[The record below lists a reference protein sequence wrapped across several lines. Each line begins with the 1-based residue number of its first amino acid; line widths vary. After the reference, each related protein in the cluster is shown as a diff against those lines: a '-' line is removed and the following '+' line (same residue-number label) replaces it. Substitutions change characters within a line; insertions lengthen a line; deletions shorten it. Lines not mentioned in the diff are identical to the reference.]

1 MNNLQKFAK
10 KKEDKKEL
18 VSRLKGAFKAAAE
31 EGDKV
36 LKKADDDKKPEKGS
50 EKGSEKDKEAN
61 AGALATL
68 ALLGG
73 AGYMGHGRG
82 KELHREGEKAPQWG
96 VAKYLAS
103 ALLPP
108 VGAYQIGKSIGHS
121 SESDRKAKMNDA
133 IALRAALEASKEKN
147 AWVAAAKESGKAL
160 LKGGDKLLRRLG
172 RGSARTLRKVDKN
185 KKLVRGDLR
194 GKNVQ
199 RAYGAGTALAG
210 GLAAKKLVSSDD

>member
-50 EKGSEKDKEAN
+50 EKDKEAN
-61 AGALATL
+61 ASALATL

-82 KELHREGEKAPQWG
+82 KELHREGEKAPKWG
-96 VAKYLAS
+96 VGKYLLS

-121 SESDRKAKMNDA
+121 AESDRKAQMNDA